1 MTKRLYI
8 WLFLT
13 VLGLNVSAQL
23 TQKDYLPLRC
33 SGEIPAAF
41 LESAEEKYKKQ
52 AGTISEEDDKRT
64 QKNMDEFYQSSN
76 YMLDRILLSGDV
88 LFGDTLTSYI
98 NKIADDLLHDDPEL
112 RKKIQFYAFK
122 SPYVNA
128 FSTDQG
134 YIFVNIGLIAQVANE
149 TELAYVIAH
158 EIIHFREKHNTKEY
172 IESDLIKRG
181 KGDYKEE
188 NYHDRV
194 NSYYQYSKSLETEAD
209 KEGLKL
215 LANSSYDALKAKGLF
230 DVLLYSYLPFDE
242 EEFDPSFL
250 ANPAFEFPEKLL
262 LDSTKEIKARDEV
275 DDKHSTHPNVKNRR
289 KATYKYFKRLKGKT
303 RDKRTYL
310 HSKAEFKYVRDLSR
324 FEVIRQN
331 VIDHRYDRA
340 IYNIYLMKD
349 KYPDNQYLNKC
360 LITVL
365 EGSLLYKEEGISNQ
379 IMSRYKKVEGSS
391 QAVSYWLKKIKK
403 RDLAVVLAGKTY
415 ETYLVEPE
423 NPQLKKSLNRNLSRL
438 INKYNLYEEDF
449 IVNDSLLEVEIELDA
464 IKSEESD
471 TSIVAVEDLKKEE
484 TIDDIFGDSDDDDDF
499 AYVED
504 DGADAANKEG
514 EDDEDID
521 EGEVD
526 DFFEDKYADKRKKKA
541 PVSTKEENS
550 VEEKSKYDKIK
561 EREKEEETAQKISAD
576 FYKMVFYNFF
586 TQDEFIKAFETAS
599 VNKEVELTL
608 DEQRARDKQKEKEEK
623 LIARKGQALGIDKI
637 TILDP
642 TYYVI
647 DDRNDNAEV
656 LHIKSESQ
664 KSKLEGHIADAARR
678 SRLVVDILNPKNLTD
693 ADIESFNAMIKLKEW
708 LGESTSHEVDSVPT
722 LVSLELDGIE
732 EALGTRYV
740 ATQDVYNI
748 QVDKNEAKYVVSMA
762 YLVTIPWAV
771 GKLISPETATYF
783 KFRLVDIEKQVI
795 VFESE
800 NFYKGKDNE
809 GTLKGCLYNS
819 FIQVK
824 RDKQ

>member
-1 MTKRLYI
+1 MFGGISKNNY
-8 WLFLT
+8 F
-13 VLGLNVSAQL
+13 
-23 TQKDYLPLRC
+23 PLRC
-33 SGEIPAAF
+33 SGEIPPAF

-52 AGTISEEDDKRT
+52 AGTISETDDKRT
-64 QKNMDEFYQSSN
+64 QKNIDDFYQSSN

-88 LFGDTLTSYI
+88 LFGDTLTNYI
-98 NKIADDLLHDDPEL
+98 NKIADDLLQYDPEL
-112 RKKIQFYAFK
+112 RKQIQFYAFK

-158 EIIHFREKHNTKEY
+158 EIIHFREKHNTKEH
-172 IESDLIKRG
+172 IETDLIKRG
-181 KGDYKEE
+181 KGEYKEE

-242 EEFDPSFL
+242 EEFDPTFL

-262 LDSTKEIKARDEV
+262 MDSTKEIKARAEV
-275 DDKHSTHPNVKNRR
+275 DDMHSTHPNVKNRR

-303 RDKRTYL
+303 REKRTYL
-310 HSKAEFKYVRDLSR
+310 HSKVEFKYVRDLSR

-331 VIDHRYDRA
+331 IIDHRYDRA

-360 LITVL
+360 LITAL

-379 IMSRYKKVEGSS
+379 VMSRYKKVEGSS
-391 QAVSYWLKKIKK
+391 QAVSFWLKKIKK
-403 RDLAVVLAGKTY
+403 RDLAVVLVGKTY
-415 ETYLVEPE
+415 ETYKVEPE
-423 NPQLKKSLNRNLSRL
+423 NPQLKKTLDRNLSRL

-449 IVNDSLLEVEIELDA
+449 VVNDSLLEIEFNLEEAELDDN
-464 IKSEESD
+464 D
-471 TSIVAVEDLKKEE
+471 TSMVVVEEDKEEE
-484 TIDDIFGDSDDDDDF
+484 TIDDIFGDSEDNDDEF
-499 AYVED
+499 SYVEEVAD
-504 DGADAANKEG
+504 DKSSKKETDKEDA
-514 EDDEDID
+514 DEDEI
-521 EGEVD
+521 D
-526 DFFEDKYADKRKKKA
+526 DFFADQYADKRKDKT
-541 PVSTKEENS
+541 PEQKEETKPDT
-550 VEEKSKYDKIK
+550 EKSKYDKIK
-561 EREKEEETAQKISAD
+561 EREKEEKSKEKISTD
-576 FYKMVFYNFF
+576 YYKRVFYNFF
-586 TQDEFIKAFETAS
+586 TEEDFIKAFENAAENKAS
-599 VNKEVELTL
+599 ELTI
-608 DEQRARDKQKEKEEK
+608 DEQRAQDKIDEKQEK

-647 DDRNDNAEV
+647 DDRDDNAEV

-664 KSKLEGHIADAARR
+664 KAKLESHISDAARR
-678 SRLVVDILNPKNLTD
+678 SRLLVDVLNPKNLSAT
-693 ADIESFNAMIKLKEW
+693 DIESFNAMIKLKEW
-708 LGESTSHEVDSVPT
+708 LGESTGHEVDSVPT
-722 LVSLELDGIE
+722 LISLELDGVVD
-732 EALGTRYV
+732 ALGTRYV
-740 ATQDVYNI
+740 ATQEIYNI
-748 QVDKNEAKYVVSMA
+748 RLDKNEAQYIFSMA
-762 YLVTIPWAV
+762 YLVTIPWAI
-771 GKLISPETATYF
+771 GKLVSQETATYF
-783 KFRLVDIEKQVI
+783 KFRLVDIERQVI
-795 VFESE
+795 VFDSE
-800 NFYKGKDNE
+800 YFYKGKDNE